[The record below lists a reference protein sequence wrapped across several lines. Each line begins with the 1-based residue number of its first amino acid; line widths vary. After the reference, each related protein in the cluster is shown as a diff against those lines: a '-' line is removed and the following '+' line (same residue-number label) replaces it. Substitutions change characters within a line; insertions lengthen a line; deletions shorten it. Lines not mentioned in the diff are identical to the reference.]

1 MRSCVCAVRVVVRV
15 ARKSSRKLEP
25 LSQFKATSSREMP
38 VKAQLQDSVI
48 ARCLDVELHSL
59 VPFPIDGFVFAMPG
73 SGAHESHCAPSC
85 LRGKKT
91 YPRKKR
97 IDRYGLRLEQVQR
110 VVATC
115 VKLECVKTVK
125 NKNVANIS
133 RHLGSE
139 RRDFF
144 ASPLPFTGSFS
155 CPHSRGI
162 SERGQAL

>member
-73 SGAHESHCAPSC
+73 SKARMNPTARLHAFAE
-85 LRGKKT
+85 
-91 YPRKKR
+91 
-97 IDRYGLRLEQVQR
+97 ID
-110 VVATC
+110 
-115 VKLECVKTVK
+115 
-125 NKNVANIS
+125 IS
-133 RHLGSE
+133 AKEAYR
-139 RRDFF
+139 
-144 ASPLPFTGSFS
+144 
-155 CPHSRGI
+155 
-162 SERGQAL
+162 